1 MSDQD
6 YAKNRIDE
14 LNNEEEQKAPA
25 NPVSTSKEIRAKI
38 SELRDA
44 RAVIFNSAKN
54 KARAISNFARNVAIK
69 ELKLKNGLIKE
80 WEGIEVGRVVASS
93 ARKIAEGMCWFEM
106 NDKEEGEALYK
117 AHLTNIEAIKAEL
130 NGLQSINK
138 HLD

>member
-1 MSDQD
+1 MSNEE
-6 YAKNRIDE
+6 YYKNRIEE
-14 LNNEEEQKAPA
+14 LENESKQKAPT
-25 NPVSTSKEIRAKI
+25 NPVSTSKEIRSKI
-38 SELRDA
+38 SELRNA
-44 RAVIFNSAKN
+44 RAVIFDSARN
-54 KARAISNFARNVAIK
+54 KARAISNFAKNVAIK
-69 ELKLKNGLIKE
+69 ELKLKNGLITE
-80 WEGIEVGRVVASS
+80 WEGIEVGKVVASS

>member
-1 MSDQD
+1 MADKD
-6 YAKNRIDE
+6 YAKNRINE
-14 LNNEEEQKAPA
+14 LENEEGQNAPT
-25 NPVSTSKEIRAKI
+25 NPVSTSKEIRLKI
-38 SELRDA
+38 SELRQA
-44 RAVIFNSAKN
+44 RAIIFDSAKN
-54 KARAISNFARNVAIK
+54 KARAISNFAKNVAIK

-80 WEGIEVGRVVASS
+80 WEGIEVGKVTASS
-93 ARKIAEGMCWFEM
+93 ARKIAEGMCWFEL

>member
-1 MSDQD
+1 MLNEE
-6 YAKNRIDE
+6 YYKNRIEE
-14 LNNEEEQKAPA
+14 LENEKEQKAPT
-25 NPVSTSKEIRAKI
+25 NPVSTSNEIRLKI
-38 SELRDA
+38 SELRNA
-44 RAVIFNSAKN
+44 RKVIFDSAKN
-54 KARAISNFARNVAIK
+54 KARAISNFAKNVAIK
-69 ELKLKNGLIKE
+69 ELKLKNGLITE
-80 WEGIEVGRVVASS
+80 WEGIEVGKVVASS